1 MRFHAKYWLQLIWLI
16 ITQFQRWEFSTGKS
30 NRGLQT
36 FDSVKTD
43 CSSKVQLY
51 QHSKFVEAQ
60 LHRFWFSHECINV
73 CKPRIA
79 AFKKIVKSPW
89 AADEDKFCQK
99 KGAMMHIALHSSVY
113 QTDDIDDDVGWLS
126 SYEPVWARGWSIY
139 RAEAHCGPPASLAQL
154 NSVCFDFPGCWPSV
168 LSILITITHKDGG
181 VVYLQITLFIN
192 IYSWLLTLD
201 LGQPLQLCKEKEVDR

>member
-1 MRFHAKYWLQLIWLI
+1 MQASH
-16 ITQFQRWEFSTGKS
+16 
-30 NRGLQT
+30 
-36 FDSVKTD
+36 
-43 CSSKVQLY
+43 CSIL
-51 QHSKFVEAQ
+51 E
-60 LHRFWFSHECINV
+60 
-73 CKPRIA
+73 
-79 AFKKIVKSPW
+79 IVKSPW

-99 KGAMMHIALHSSVY
+99 KGAMMRIALHSSVY
-113 QTDDIDDDVGWLS
+113 QTDDIDDDVVWLS

-201 LGQPLQLCKEKEVDR
+201 LEQPLHREGSRQIALEYSAKIADGRYGDIFTLALVMHEYENKDLGISGALAQTAKVATIDKVADGWWAGPRE